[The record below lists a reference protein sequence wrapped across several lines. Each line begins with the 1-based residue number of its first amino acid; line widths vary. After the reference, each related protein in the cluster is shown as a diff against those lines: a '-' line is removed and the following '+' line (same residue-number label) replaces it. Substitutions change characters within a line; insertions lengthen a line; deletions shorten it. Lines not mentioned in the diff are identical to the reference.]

1 MVEAAQAA
9 GLSHPHWQTE
19 LARLKPRL
27 GRNKAIVAIARK
39 LLVGVWHIL
48 SEEVADQ
55 HADPARVARK
65 FVRYA
70 YRLGKAHRP
79 AGLTAA
85 GYAREQLD
93 RLGLEA
99 ELEATD
105 REPNP
110 CIPLPPSQLGD

>member
-1 MVEAAQAA
+1 M
-9 GLSHPHWQTE
+9 
-19 LARLKPRL
+19 
-27 GRNKAIVAIARK
+27 AIARK

-79 AGLTAA
+79 AGLTTAA
-85 GYAREQLD
+85 YAREQLD
-93 RLGLEA
+93 RLGLGA
-99 ELEATD
+99 EWEGID
-105 REPNP
+105 RGPNHS
-110 CIPLPPSQLGD
+110 IPLPPSQLGE